1 MKKYQI
7 LFSLIVLFFGIIGFT
22 IIVNAAE
29 VVYLEGRVQLQS
41 STDIEWTPLAK
52 GMQVEIGDSIRTAR
66 NSFVD
71 IALDKAKLNTIRIDQ
86 KSMVV
91 LNSDTSGAFDR
102 LDLTKGK
109 VIANLEDLK
118 SGMNFEVNTP
128 SAIAGVRGSSYSVY
142 VEKDSD
148 EVLAFKD
155 TVFIKAFDS
164 NKNELIE
171 LMLPEGFKTFIERFG
186 EPSALIQIA
195 TEEFEHFDNVMED
208 VSSSVEGKMVER
220 AKARI
225 AREKEAKEAVEES
238 KKSLIEKSTE
248 QVDINKD
255 LADRFADIQEVVEDR
270 NKIEE
275 LIENHEDQEDQE
287 EEHYLEE
294 QP

>member
-1 MKKYQI
+1 MKKYQL

-195 TEEFEHFDNVMED
+195 TE
-208 VSSSVEGKMVER
+208 
-220 AKARI
+220 
-225 AREKEAKEAVEES
+225 
-238 KKSLIEKSTE
+238 
-248 QVDINKD
+248 
-255 LADRFADIQEVVEDR
+255 
-270 NKIEE
+270 
-275 LIENHEDQEDQE
+275 
-287 EEHYLEE
+287 
-294 QP
+294 

>member
-7 LFSLIVLFFGIIGFT
+7 LVSLIVLFFGIIGFT
-22 IIVNAAE
+22 MIVNAAE
-29 VVYLEGRVQLQS
+29 VLYLEGRVQMQS

-71 IALDKAKLNTIRIDQ
+71 IALDKAKLNTIRIDP
-86 KSMVV
+86 KSLVV
-91 LNSDTSGAFDR
+91 LNSENSGTFDR
-102 LDLTKGK
+102 LDLTKGR
-109 VIANLEDLK
+109 VVANLEDLK
-118 SGMNFEVNTP
+118 SGMNFEINTP

-155 TVFIKAFDS
+155 TVFIKAFDF
-164 NKNELIE
+164 NKNELLE

-195 TEEFEHFDNVMED
+195 TQEFERFDNIMED
-208 VSSSVEGKMVER
+208 VSSSIEGKMVER

-225 AREKEAKEAVEES
+225 ARENKAKEASEEN
-238 KKSLIEKSTE
+238 KKSLLEKSNE
-248 QVDINKD
+248 QVDVNKD
-255 LADRFADIQEVVEDR
+255 LVDRFSDIQEIIEDR

-275 LIENHEDQEDQE
+275 LIENHEE
-287 EEHYLEE
+287 EYEEYYEEE

>member
-7 LFSLIVLFFGIIGFT
+7 LVSLIVLFFGIICFT
-22 IIVNAAE
+22 ISANAAE
-29 VVYLEGRVQLQS
+29 VVYLEGRVQVQS
-41 STDIEWTPLAK
+41 STDIDWTPLAK

-71 IALDKAKLNTIRIDQ
+71 IALDKAKLNTIRIEQ
-86 KSMVV
+86 KSLVV
-91 LNSDTSGAFDR
+91 LNSESSGTFDR
-102 LDLTKGK
+102 LDLTKGR

-118 SGMNFEVNTP
+118 SGMNFEINTP

-155 TVFIKAFDS
+155 TVFIKAFDA
-164 NKNELIE
+164 NKNELLE

-186 EPSALIQIA
+186 GPSALIQIA
-195 TEEFEHFDNVMED
+195 TQEFEHFDNAMED
-208 VSSSVEGKMVER
+208 VSSSIEGKMVER

-225 AREKEAKEAVEES
+225 ARENKAKADVKEN
-238 KKSLIEKSTE
+238 KKSLLEQRAE
-248 QVDINKD
+248 QVEVNKD
-255 LADRFADIQEVVEDR
+255 LLDRFADIQEIVEDR

-275 LIENHEDQEDQE
+275 LIEGHEDSYE
-287 EEHYLEE
+287 ESEHYIEE

>member
-220 AKARI
+220 AKARM

-255 LADRFADIQEVVEDR
+255 LADRFADIQEIVEDR

>member
-1 MKKYQI
+1 MKKYQL

-255 LADRFADIQEVVEDR
+255 LADRFADIQEIVEDR

-287 EEHYLEE
+287 EEHYLD
-294 QP
+294 

>member
-29 VVYLEGRVQLQS
+29 VVYLGGRVQLQS

>member
-255 LADRFADIQEVVEDR
+255 LADRFADIQEIVEDR

-287 EEHYLEE
+287 EEHYLD
-294 QP
+294 

>member
-255 LADRFADIQEVVEDR
+255 LADRFADIQEIVEDR

>member
-287 EEHYLEE
+287 EEHYLD
-294 QP
+294 

>member
-29 VVYLEGRVQLQS
+29 VLYLEGRVQLQS

-195 TEEFEHFDNVMED
+195 TQEFERFDNVMED

-225 AREKEAKEAVEES
+225 ARENKAKEESEENS
-238 KKSLIEKSTE
+238 KSTLEKLSE
-248 QVDINKD
+248 QADVNKD
-255 LADRFADIQEVVEDR
+255 LIDRFSDIQEIIEDR

-275 LIENHEDQEDQE
+275 IINDHEEYQE
-287 EEHYLEE
+287 EEEE
-294 QP
+294 YCQGGPC